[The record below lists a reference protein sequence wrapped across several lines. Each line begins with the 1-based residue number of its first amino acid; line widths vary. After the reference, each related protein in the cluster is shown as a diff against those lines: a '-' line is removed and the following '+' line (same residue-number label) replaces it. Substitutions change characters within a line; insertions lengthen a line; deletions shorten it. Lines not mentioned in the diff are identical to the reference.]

1 MSGIPISITEFP
13 ITSRFRFSRCA
24 SFVLCTSCL
33 CVNTAQVHVVGVGR
47 LNGIVVLGHV
57 VLPLFVKCSRKL
69 ILLNIIDIACVHR

>member
-1 MSGIPISITEFP
+1 M
-13 ITSRFRFSRCA
+13 
-24 SFVLCTSCL
+24 
-33 CVNTAQVHVVGVGR
+33 GVGR